1 MASGTSVTSRATTGT
16 CSARRLP
23 RPWRARGG
31 TQAWSRQSGTRPRP
45 ASARPGPNAGGV
57 AWCRGCSAR
66 DRRRAPSPAV
76 LAARYEGSVMKLL
89 GLVRAHAL
97 ALPLMAKFALAMA
110 VIVGVPRLSRAVGLP
125 GVVGLL
131 LAGILFGPHGLDVFG
146 EHPVIADFFSDLGK
160 LLLMFFAGLEIDLAV
175 LRRARTRSMVFG
187 LATTL
192 LPLLT
197 GTLVGLWFGYGA

>member
-1 MASGTSVTSRATTGT
+1 
-16 CSARRLP
+16 
-23 RPWRARGG
+23 
-31 TQAWSRQSGTRPRP
+31 
-45 ASARPGPNAGGV
+45 
-57 AWCRGCSAR
+57 
-66 DRRRAPSPAV
+66 
-76 LAARYEGSVMKLL
+76 MKLL
-89 GLVRAHAL
+89 GLVRADAL

-146 EHPVIADFFSDLGK
+146 EHPIIADFFSDLGK

-175 LRRARTRSMVFG
+175 LRRARTRSAVFG

-197 GTLVGLWFGYGA
+197 GTLVGLWLGYGAVTAVVIGSLLASHTLIGLPVVKAAGAARREAITVTVGGTVISDTLSLIVFRLCVTVFLTGFSVEGLTVQL